1 MGPQPFEPGP
11 HSHLFMLWYFWPN
24 HWLRKH
30 MPIWQPSV
38 FTQYPRWSYFVFDQK
53 SISKTIWPSIWKLE
67 IKAFQFSVAWRH
79 CQILFL
85 GVSCLLHPKDL
96 WCDVNI
102 YIYLLSCY
110 FNSDYS
116 CWSDEDFVGRIAR
129 LSRSCH
135 PSTCCFRSFQKALG
149 LYNGLLRNLA
159 RKSSGWKKKTST
171 MRLLRPPA
179 DQEILI

>member
-1 MGPQPFEPGP
+1 MEPQPFEPGP

-102 YIYLLSCY
+102 YIYIYISFVLLLQLRLQLLERWR
-110 FNSDYS
+110 FRGSDCKIEPIMSSFY
-116 CWSDEDFVGRIAR
+116 
-129 LSRSCH
+129 LL
-135 PSTCCFRSFQKALG
+135 FQKLSKG
-149 LYNGLLRNLA
+149 FGPLQWPFE
-159 RKSSGWKKKTST
+159 KSSS
-171 MRLLRPPA
+171 
-179 DQEILI
+179 